1 MMSKYDGKELVD
13 MKKKGYCLFICMVLL
28 VTIFF
33 PVGNV
38 QAKAKPKLSVKNK
51 TIYVG
56 KTATFTLKNAGKVK
70 WKTGK
75 KSVVTITKKR
85 KNKVTIKAKGA
96 GKATVTAIY
105 KGKTYKC
112 RITVK
117 KKSPKVV
124 KDNPVLNATNVS
136 LYYLRDAYKSYIR
149 YDSDHLREFRFRVS
163 GTKKEVR
170 TWKLEGEGKDF
181 FEITDYGLVTM
192 AWGPSYD
199 DWTQTA
205 TVKAVLEDG
214 RELTAKVTCYA
225 EANIYMNTLFE
236 KFESGYITAS
246 MTDKEKAEKAAW
258 YIGYTTDYQ
267 AGQNDWMLLLFQG
280 KGDCLASRYLLE
292 YMCQH
297 MGIKA
302 KACGNFDYHGKTLV
316 KADGEFYIITTG
328 YDEPRPRSYSI
339 SEVSEADLEKIIADN
354 NNLRMWM
361 FE

>member
-1 MMSKYDGKELVD
+1 
-13 MKKKGYCLFICMVLL
+13 MKKRTYCIGLSMVLL
-28 VTIFF
+28 LMIFF
-33 PVGNV
+33 PVGKV
-38 QAKAKPKLSVKNK
+38 QAKAKPRLSAKNK
-51 TIYVG
+51 TLYVG
-56 KTATFTLKNAGKVK
+56 KTAVLTLKKAGKVK
-70 WKTGK
+70 WKTSK
-75 KSVVTITKKR
+75 KSVAAITKK
-85 KNKVTIKAKGA
+85 KNKVSIKAKRT
-96 GKATVTAIY
+96 GKATITAVY
-105 KGKTYKC
+105 KSKKYKC

-117 KKSPKVV
+117 KKPETTV
-124 KDNPVLNATNVS
+124 KDNLVLNATDVS
-136 LYYLRDAYKSYIR
+136 LYYLGDTYKSYIW
-149 YDSDHLREFRFRVS
+149 YDASHLREFRFRVS

-170 TWKLEGEGKDF
+170 TWKLEGEGKDY

-192 AWGPSYD
+192 VWGPSYD

-225 EANIYMNTLFE
+225 ESNIYMNTLLE
-236 KFESGYITAS
+236 KFESQYITAG
-246 MTDKEKAEKAAW
+246 MTDKEKAEKTAW

-267 AGQNDWMLLLFQG
+267 ARQNDWMLLLFQG
-280 KGDCLASRYLLE
+280 NGDCLASRTALE
-292 YMCQH
+292 YMCLH

-316 KADGEFYIITTG
+316 KAEGKFYIITTG

-354 NNLRMWM
+354 NNIKMWM

>member
-1 MMSKYDGKELVD
+1 MMNRNYRKGLVL
-13 MKKKGYCLFICMVLL
+13 MKKRVYGLWFCIILL
-28 VTIFF
+28 VTVFF
-33 PVGNV
+33 PAENV
-38 QAKAKPKLSVKNK
+38 HAKAKPKLSVKNK
-51 TIYVG
+51 TMYVG
-56 KTATFTLKNAGKVK
+56 KTAVLTLKNAGKVK
-70 WKTGK
+70 WKTSK
-75 KSVVTITKKR
+75 KSVVIITKKR
-85 KNKVTIKAKGA
+85 KNKVTIQAKKA
-96 GKATVTAIY
+96 GKATITATY
-105 KGKTYKC
+105 KKKTYKC

-117 KKSPKVV
+117 KKANKTEQ
-124 KDNPVLNATNVS
+124 DNPMLNATDVS
-136 LYYLRDAYKSYIR
+136 LYYLGDTYKSYIR
-149 YDSDHLREFRFRVS
+149 YETKHLREFRFRVS

-170 TWKLEGEGKDF
+170 TWKLEGEGKDY

-192 AWGPSYD
+192 VWGPSYD
-199 DWTQTA
+199 VWTQTA

-214 RELTAKVTCYA
+214 RELTAKVTSYA
-225 EANIYMNTLFE
+225 EVNIYTNKLFE
-236 KFESGYITAS
+236 KFENGYITAG

-316 KADGEFYIITTG
+316 KADGKFYIFTTG

-339 SEVSEADLEKIIADN
+339 SEVSGADLGKIMEEN
-354 NNLRMWM
+354 HLKMWM

>member
-1 MMSKYDGKELVD
+1 
-13 MKKKGYCLFICMVLL
+13 MKKRDYCLFICMVIL

-33 PVGNV
+33 PLENA

-51 TIYVG
+51 TMYVG
-56 KTATFTLKNAGKVK
+56 KTATLTLKNAGKVK
-70 WKTGK
+70 WKTSK
-75 KSVVTITKKR
+75 KSIVTITRKKQ
-85 KNKVTIKAKGA
+85 NKVIIKAKKA
-96 GKATVTAIY
+96 GKATITATY
-105 KGKTYKC
+105 KKKTYKC

-117 KKSPKVV
+117 KKAK
-124 KDNPVLNATNVS
+124 KTEQDNPVLNATDVS
-136 LYYLRDAYKSYIR
+136 LYYLGDTYKSYIQ
-149 YDSDHLREFRFRVS
+149 YEPTHLREFHFRVS
-163 GTKKEVR
+163 DTKKEVR

-181 FEITDYGLVTM
+181 FQITDYGLVTM
-192 AWGPSYD
+192 TWGPSYS
-199 DWTQTA
+199 DWSQTA
-205 TVKAVLEDG
+205 TVKAILEDG

-225 EANIYMNTLFE
+225 ESNIYTNELFE
-236 KFESGYITAS
+236 EFENQYITAG
-246 MTDKEKAEKAAW
+246 MTDKEKAEKVAW
-258 YIGYTTDYQ
+258 YIGFTTDYQ
-267 AGQNDWMLLLFQG
+267 EMQNDWMLLLFAK

-316 KADGEFYIITTG
+316 KADGKFYIITTG

-339 SEVSEADLEKIIADN
+339 SEVSEADLEKIMADN